1 MDIYIFNPDNV
12 PLWLVFEILETI
24 SYKYPDFCKIEGYK
38 ADFEKAGEIYELE
51 IANKSNAIITKK
63 QTER

>member
-24 SYKYPDFCKIEGYK
+24 AYKYPDFSKIEGYK
-38 ADFEKAGEIYELE
+38 AEFEKAGEIYELE

-63 QTER
+63 